1 MLILVLQGNER
12 DSCARHTNEV
22 HDRVDFRIANA
33 GNESAAVSRPGP
45 PATPGL
51 CPGLLSPFI
60 IIIFNNAGVL

>member
-45 PATPGL
+45 PATPG
-51 CPGLLSPFI
+51 P
-60 IIIFNNAGVL
+60 